1 MGMKDASPLVSVVM
15 PCLNEEEGIGVC
27 IDKIDSAFQKADIDG
42 EIVVCDNGSTD
53 NSVNI
58 AKNKG
63 ATIVHEEAKG
73 YGNAYLKGFANAR
86 GKYLIMADADDT
98 YDFGLI
104 PKFLD
109 KLKEGY
115 DFVTGSRY
123 LFPEGNKQIVF
134 SHRFLG
140 NPLLTAI
147 LNYMFGV
154 KFTDVYCGYRAFTRQ
169 AYNKIEPVSPG
180 MEFNLELAINA
191 WKGGLK
197 IKEIPIELGPRKGQ
211 TKLRT
216 LKDGW
221 RSLRMMLLYCPDKVF
236 IWPGL
241 LLLVS
246 GLLLHM
252 ATLLGLI
259 QFGGR
264 PASAVT
270 GIFATIFSV
279 VGFQALTLGLYAKIY
294 SWSHRFEKRDSWL
307 LKFYRNFR
315 LERGLIAGAIMV
327 FASSLILIQQT
338 IEWFRYGLQP
348 LSHPEW
354 VTFAATLIILGI
366 STIFTSLYISTM
378 SMDKKREG
386 A

>member
-1 MGMKDASPLVSVVM
+1 
-15 PCLNEEEGIGVC
+15 
-27 IDKIDSAFQKADIDG
+27 
-42 EIVVCDNGSTD
+42 
-53 NSVNI
+53 
-58 AKNKG
+58 
-63 ATIVHEEAKG
+63 
-73 YGNAYLKGFANAR
+73 
-86 GKYLIMADADDT
+86 
-98 YDFGLI
+98 
-104 PKFLD
+104 
-109 KLKEGY
+109 
-115 DFVTGSRY
+115 
-123 LFPEGNKQIVF
+123 
-134 SHRFLG
+134 
-140 NPLLTAI
+140 
-147 LNYMFGV
+147 
-154 KFTDVYCGYRAFTRQ
+154 
-169 AYNKIEPVSPG
+169 

-241 LLLVS
+241 LLLAS
-246 GLLLHM
+246 GTLLHI

-259 QFGGR
+259 QFDER

-279 VGFQALTLGLYAKIY
+279 IGFQTLTLGLYAKIH
-294 SWSHRFEKRDSWL
+294 SWSHRFEKKDSWPQ
-307 LKFYRNFR
+307 KFYRNFR

-327 FASSLILIQQT
+327 FASSLILIQQI
-338 IEWFRYGLQP
+338 IEWFVCGLQP
-348 LSHPEW
+348 LLHPEW